1 MLSIWDSFGDL
12 PRIQREL
19 EKSVFG
25 GGRARERASEFAPAV
40 DVHEDNDAVSLSAE
54 LPGVKRE
61 DMDIQVDGN
70 VLTLRGERKFESEQT
85 EGRRF
90 HLIERSYGKF
100 SRQFHLSSNL
110 DATKIDA
117 QLADGV
123 LTVRLP
129 KKQEQKPRK
138 IEVRGREPGAPGAP
152 SAPSGPA
159 S

>member
-12 PRIQREL
+12 PRIQREF

-25 GGRARERASEFAPAV
+25 GRTRERSSEFAPAV
-40 DVHEDNDAVSLSAE
+40 DVHEDGDAVSLSAE

-61 DMDIQVDGN
+61 DIEIQVDGN
-70 VLTLRGERKFESEQT
+70 VLTLRGERKFESEQA

-90 HLIERSYGKF
+90 HRVERSYGTF

-117 QLADGV
+117 QLVDGV
-123 LTVRLP
+123 LTVKLP

-138 IEVRGREPGAPGAP
+138 IEVRGREP

>member
-12 PRIQREL
+12 PRIQREF

-25 GGRARERASEFAPAV
+25 GRGRERTTEFAPAV
-40 DVHEDNDAVSLSAE
+40 DVHEDSDAVSLSAE

-61 DMDIQVDGN
+61 DIEIQVDGN
-70 VLTLRGERKFESEQT
+70 VLTLRGERRFESEQV

-90 HLIERSYGKF
+90 HRVERSYGTF

-117 QLADGV
+117 QLVDGV

-129 KKQEQKPRK
+129 KKQEQKARK
-138 IEVRGREPGAPGAP
+138 IEVRGREPGT
-152 SAPSGPA
+152 PSGP
-159 S
+159 SS

>member
-19 EKSVFG
+19 EKTVFG
-25 GGRARERASEFAPAV
+25 GRRSGRERASEFEPAV

-61 DMDIQVDGN
+61 DIEISVDGN
-70 VLTLRGERKFESEQT
+70 VLTVRGERKFESEV

-90 HLIERSYGKF
+90 HRVERAYGTF

-110 DATKIDA
+110 DATQVDA
-117 QLADGV
+117 QLVDGV

-129 KKQEQKPRK
+129 KKQEQKARK
-138 IEVRGREPGAPGAP
+138 IEVRGREVTPPTGQ
-152 SAPSGPA
+152 A